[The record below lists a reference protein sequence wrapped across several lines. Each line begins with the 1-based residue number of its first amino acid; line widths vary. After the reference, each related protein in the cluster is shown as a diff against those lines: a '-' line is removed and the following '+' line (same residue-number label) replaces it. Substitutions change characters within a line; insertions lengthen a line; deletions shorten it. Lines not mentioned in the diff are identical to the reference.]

1 MQSILDKLA
10 DAIAVFSE
18 DGTLALTNYAYQQL
32 WRTQDEAGFHS
43 ETVTD
48 VTRIWQDHCVA
59 TPVLGEIRDF
69 VDMRDDRTEWSAE
82 IQMRNGTALD
92 CTLMPMQNGATIVRF
107 ATASKS
113 LTVEPIAQI
122 SA

>member
-1 MQSILDKLA
+1 
-10 DAIAVFSE
+10 
-18 DGTLALTNYAYQQL
+18 
-32 WRTQDEAGFHS
+32 
-43 ETVTD
+43 
-48 VTRIWQDHCVA
+48 
-59 TPVLGEIRDF
+59 LGEIRDF